1 MLLFCLCRPEN
12 VVFNIWNAARS
23 RLQLLLLGSLA
34 QRGRTLLPNFA
45 QSFSTPSSAAAG
57 PPRHLAQYSGLHF
70 KAEFDLESVSA
81 RRSFWDA
88 RFVPL
93 ALPRHAP
100 DGSIQVEVPASFALE
115 ACTDIS
121 RPERPQS
128 QRVLLGPLVFKVTSS
143 SAVAMI
149 ELALSGP
156 VELLCVDQLTG
167 EEVGPSCPCIE
178 NPPSLNFPLCRGH

>member
-1 MLLFCLCRPEN
+1 MLLFCFCRPEN
-12 VVFNIWNAARS
+12 VVFSIWNAARS

-45 QSFSTPSSAAAG
+45 QSFSTAG
-57 PPRHLAQYSGLHF
+57 PPRHLAQ
-70 KAEFDLESVSA
+70 FDLESVSA

-167 EEVGPSCPCIE
+167 EEV
-178 NPPSLNFPLCRGH
+178 

>member
-1 MLLFCLCRPEN
+1 MAAVIYAVALFLQTGERCLQYMERRPLSP
-12 VVFNIWNAARS
+12 AAADS
-23 RLQLLLLGSLA
+23 GQSGPAGTNTAAQL
-34 QRGRTLLPNFA
+34 RP
-45 QSFSTPSSAAAG
+45 TPSSAAAG

-70 KAEFDLESVSA
+70 KAEFDVESVSA

-115 ACTDIS
+115 SCTDIS

-167 EEVGPSCPCIE
+167 EEV
-178 NPPSLNFPLCRGH
+178 

>member
-1 MLLFCLCRPEN
+1 MQADRVSVECVDQLAHRNSAASGQSGPAGTNTAAQLRP
-12 VVFNIWNAARS
+12 
-23 RLQLLLLGSLA
+23 
-34 QRGRTLLPNFA
+34 
-45 QSFSTPSSAAAG
+45 TPSSAAAG

-70 KAEFDLESVSA
+70 KAEFDVESVSA

-115 ACTDIS
+115 SCTDIS

-178 NPPSLNFPLCRGH
+178 NPRH

>member
-1 MLLFCLCRPEN
+1 MQADRVSVECVDQLAHRNSAASGQSGPAGTNTAAQLRP
-12 VVFNIWNAARS
+12 
-23 RLQLLLLGSLA
+23 
-34 QRGRTLLPNFA
+34 
-45 QSFSTPSSAAAG
+45 TPSSAAAG

-70 KAEFDLESVSA
+70 KAEFDVESVSA

-88 RFVPL
+88 RFV
-93 ALPRHAP
+93 
-100 DGSIQVEVPASFALE
+100 ALE
-115 ACTDIS
+115 SCTDIS

-167 EEVGPSCPCIE
+167 EEV
-178 NPPSLNFPLCRGH
+178 

>member
-1 MLLFCLCRPEN
+1 MLLFCFCRPEN
-12 VVFNIWNAARS
+12 IVFSIWNAVRS

-34 QRGRTLLPNFA
+34 QWGRTLLPNFA
-45 QSFSTPSSAAAG
+45 QSFSTLSSAAAG
-57 PPRHLAQYSGLHF
+57 PPRHLAQ
-70 KAEFDLESVSA
+70 FDLESVSA